1 MLKLMNT
8 QVPKIDK
15 LAGIECYCT
24 DYRGISGSIK
34 RSNEEFK
41 VSEIIDTS
49 FLTNIS
55 TVQDEHHKYP
65 LYILE
70 KRNIDSNH
78 AIFEIR
84 RKLGITLKVI
94 GLKDA
99 KAVTKQYASSEQTK
113 NLIKEATTAHTLLS
127 LKGFT
132 KVPIG
137 KSSLSGNAFTIS
149 IHNPTVSDISSF
161 IPEIKNIAN
170 FYGLQRFGSERMVT
184 HLVGKEIVKR
194 NFQKAAE
201 LLLTYTTEYDSTM
214 SIEIRNKSR
223 DPKNYS
229 QIIRELPKRMD
240 IEYQVMSALEKGKGP
255 IAALRSIPINIRRL
269 FVQAYQAYIFN
280 RCLSIAVLNGENV
293 VKSKEGDLCFE
304 IENSSVFGR
313 IRKYNPSTDLISQT
327 VPAIRLI
334 GYTFQPGKGRFD
346 KITEEIMS
354 TEGITPRE
362 FYIKEMQ
369 ELSAQGG
376 FRQAPLWSKDF
387 RFRGSL
393 TVSFKLPKGSYAT
406 TLLRELMK
414 PNDPIRA
421 GF

>member
-1 MLKLMNT
+1 MNT

-34 RSNEEFK
+34 RSNEEFR

-113 NLIKEATTAHTLLS
+113 NIIKEATTAHTLLS

-149 IHNPTVSDISSF
+149 IHNPTLSDISSF

-201 LLLTYTTEYDSTM
+201 LLLSFTTEYDSTM

-393 TVSFKLPKGSYAT
+393 TVCFKLPKGSYAT

-414 PNDPIRA
+414 PNDPVRA